1 MAAARTFEA
10 PIILIDL
17 EWEHLMNEQQIR
29 SVAKQVVSGVNSV
42 GTEQSNEAHCG
53 KLARQWGQQ
62 LASRPAGLQRRPFT
76 QVRYCYAANCKT
88 ERPVALWLSGRSA
101 QLCLALDCPERILP
115 LWKAQSL
122 AKPARRTVVGGV
134 LVQASMRTRRCVA
147 FFSRAS
153 LPFHPSACTSMHANT
168 ERSPVCHRDYLPVP
182 FCPSGRHSPI
192 LSGPTSS
199 GEWLPRE
206 RLV

>member
-1 MAAARTFEA
+1 MATLAAARTFEA

-88 ERPVALWLSGRSA
+88 ERPVALWLSGLSTELCLCTVQTGADLATKRSA
-101 QLCLALDCPERILP
+101 SPSLLAVR
-115 LWKAQSL
+115 LWA
-122 AKPARRTVVGGV
+122 
-134 LVQASMRTRRCVA
+134 
-147 FFSRAS
+147 
-153 LPFHPSACTSMHANT
+153 
-168 ERSPVCHRDYLPVP
+168 VCSCR
-182 FCPSGRHSPI
+182 
-192 LSGPTSS
+192 
-199 GEWLPRE
+199 PR
-206 RLV
+206 